1 MTATS
6 PPVGPASGG
15 SDRHRYLVG
24 STDPALVDRVATALG
39 RDPRVRVDRT
49 LDTASG
55 GGILVI
61 EATPDRAQ
69 RLRDEF
75 GPALVIE
82 EDRELG
88 LS

>member
-6 PPVGPASGG
+6 SPVGPASGG
-15 SDRHRYLVG
+15 PDRQRYLVG
-24 STDPALVDRVATALG
+24 STDPALVDRVATVIG
-39 RDPRVRVDRT
+39 RDPLVRVDRT

-61 EATPDRAQ
+61 ETTPDRAQ
-69 RLRDEF
+69 RLRDEY